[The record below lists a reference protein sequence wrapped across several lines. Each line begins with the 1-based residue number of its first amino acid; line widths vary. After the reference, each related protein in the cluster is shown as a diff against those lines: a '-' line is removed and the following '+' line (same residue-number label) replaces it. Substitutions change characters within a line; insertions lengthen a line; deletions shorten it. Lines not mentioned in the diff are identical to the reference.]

1 MRARGGGIG
10 FVYPGSNM
18 QLVAETHIVMIL
30 YGAATLG
37 AILLIKCKF
46 IQALVRVTHLELS
59 TVVDVYLKN

>member
-30 YGAATLG
+30 YGATTLG
-37 AILLIKCKF
+37 AILLIKCEFK
-46 IQALVRVTHLELS
+46 LLS
-59 TVVDVYLKN
+59 SYLLLLLFESLS